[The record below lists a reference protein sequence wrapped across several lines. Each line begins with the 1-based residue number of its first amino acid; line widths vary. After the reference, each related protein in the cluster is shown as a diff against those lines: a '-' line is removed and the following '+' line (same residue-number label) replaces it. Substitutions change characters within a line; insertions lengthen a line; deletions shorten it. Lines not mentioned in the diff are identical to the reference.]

1 MSESEDRRLLRAE
14 DTAVVEAAGTRLVRA
29 NDVGSM
35 ALVCEAIAADP
46 DPEVG
51 ETLLWVM
58 SPAWRSGDVDVPNLL
73 LAVES
78 QHEGDARKGADRALR
93 WLGVRI

>member
-1 MSESEDRRLLRAE
+1 MSDSDDRRLLRAE
-14 DTAVVEAAGTRLVRA
+14 DTAVIKAAGTRLVYA
-29 NDVGSM
+29 NDVATM

-58 SPAWRSGDVDVPNLL
+58 SPAWRSGDVDVPSLL
-73 LAVES
+73 FAVES
-78 QHEGDARKGADRALR
+78 QYEGEARAGADEALR
-93 WLGVRI
+93 WLGVRA

>member
-1 MSESEDRRLLRAE
+1 MCDSENRRLLRAD
-14 DTAVVEAAGTRLVRA
+14 DTAVVEAAATRLVRA
-29 NDVGSM
+29 NDVRSM
-35 ALVCEAIAADP
+35 ALVCEAIAANP

-73 LAVES
+73 IAVES
-78 QHEGDARKGADRALR
+78 QHEGEARMGADWALR
-93 WLGVRI
+93 WLGVRT

>member
-1 MSESEDRRLLRAE
+1 MSDSEDRRLLRAD
-14 DTAVVEAAGTRLVRA
+14 DTAIAEAAGARLVHA
-29 NDVGSM
+29 NDSGSM

-78 QHEGDARKGADRALR
+78 QHEGDARMGADIALR
-93 WLGVRI
+93 WLGVRT